1 MVLFLFYLKI
11 KLDFWNEKGFKWLS
25 EGKVLWI
32 ESCKFVKQWLL
43 KYFHYQVTF
52 SNYLLQ

>member
-1 MVLFLFYLKI
+1 MVLFLFYLKT